1 MWFGDQP
8 SHDPNDT
15 PGYPGP
21 TLDET
26 IVSLQAEAVTVLGV
40 DLGNLNGDDELNQIV
55 DQTGGS
61 IGELNDSLSDLV
73 FSSLLEVIDP
83 RTDVTFDLE
92 IVAADGSSSLDFET
106 SFLSLVRGSYELM
119 VDMSGGFS
127 LEAVDLA
134 FDPDPDLAPIP
145 LPATLPLL
153 GFALGGFGVLSMR
166 RRVSK

>member
-92 IVAADGSSSLDFET
+92 IVCLLYT
-106 SFLSLVRGSYELM
+106 SPSPR
-119 VDMSGGFS
+119 D
-127 LEAVDLA
+127 
-134 FDPDPDLAPIP
+134 
-145 LPATLPLL
+145 
-153 GFALGGFGVLSMR
+153 
-166 RRVSK
+166 